1 MPNPGTMTSLQTFD
15 RECLNNVIHI
25 PDYSLRRQLAIA
37 HREALI
43 VEAFTAFDAFFHLQL
58 RWTSGRNFPDLQLTS
73 ATWHCQKVVL
83 DINIQSP
90 HFSHTGGFGIWSSDT
105 IPYEVNRAGLVVP
118 LKVNQPPATQ
128 NDSHIGLEQMVTFT
142 IVGTLWRLDD
152 SAITALHCKSF
163 REHAHDVASGRRV
176 GATTLMVQNHLAM
189 LGAEDGKMDVR
200 IELLMDPQDS
210 SCSST
215 IVEGDAG
222 GDQTAI
228 SFDDDAATSMS
239 KPGSSGRSPTPAVLP
254 PSTRMVHSFVL
265 QAQSPVFRRML
276 TGPMTEATEGV
287 IKISGMGPIELD
299 DFLRA
304 LYGLAVPSDVYED
317 TDRLLSL
324 LAIADRYGVVSLR
337 DDCAVALEGRLSEEN
352 MGTLL
357 KVADMHQA
365 SGLRA
370 AALQFIARRAD
381 WMVAVMDTDD
391 ASVRRSV
398 REHLRVVEMAKRKVH
413 DIDDSPHDGVEITV

>member
-25 PDYSLRRQLAIA
+25 PDYSLRRQLALA
-37 HREALI
+37 HTEALI

-58 RWTSGRNFPDLQLTS
+58 RWTSGRSYPDLQLMS
-73 ATWHCQKVVL
+73 STWHCQKVVL
-83 DINIQSP
+83 DISIQSP
-90 HFSHTGGFGIWSSDT
+90 HFSHEGGFGIWSSDA
-105 IPYEVNRAGLVVP
+105 IAYEVNRAGLVVP
-118 LKVNQPPATQ
+118 LRVNQPPATQ

-163 REHAHDVASGRRV
+163 REQSHDVASGKRA
-176 GATTLMVQNHLAM
+176 GATTLMVENHLSM
-189 LGAEDGKMDVR
+189 LDADDGKTDVR
-200 IELLMDPQDS
+200 IELEDDVIS
-210 SCSST
+210 SDEKT
-215 IVEGDAG
+215 EVATGEPM
-222 GDQTAI
+222 
-228 SFDDDAATSMS
+228 AATFRDETVVAYDR
-239 KPGSSGRSPTPAVLP
+239 SGGPRLLVSVAATP

-276 TGPMTEATEGV
+276 AGPMTEATDGV
-287 IKISGMGPIELD
+287 IKISGMTAVELD

-304 LYGLAVPSDVYED
+304 LYGLAVPPDVFED
-317 TDRLLSL
+317 TDRLLGL
-324 LAIADRYGVVSLR
+324 LAIADRYGVVPLR
-337 DDCAVALEGRLSEEN
+337 DDCAAALESRLSEEN

-357 KVADMHQA
+357 KIADMHQA
-365 SGLRA
+365 SGLRT
-370 AALQFIARRAD
+370 AALHFIARRAD

-413 DIDDSPHDGVEITV
+413 DIDDSPSDGVEITV